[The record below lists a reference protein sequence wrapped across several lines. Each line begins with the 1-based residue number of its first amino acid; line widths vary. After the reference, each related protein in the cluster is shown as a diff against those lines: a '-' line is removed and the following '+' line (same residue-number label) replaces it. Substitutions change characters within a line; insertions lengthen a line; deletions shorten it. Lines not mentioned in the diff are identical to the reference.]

1 MKRSFK
7 GWFPQWKNNI
17 KDLDIPSHW
26 EDATWHNDATCSFSN
41 NGKQVWVDAK
51 DVKDSTDFSDVEPS
65 RYFRF
70 ALIDEEDY
78 GESYDKSI
86 AFKGSDEDWET
97 VKEIMNNDKS
107 IKEQRR
113 TYETNKWTFEDYV
126 GIF

>member
-1 MKRSFK
+1 MKINKRE
-7 GWFPQWKNNI
+7 WFTQWQSNI

-26 EDATWHNDATCSFSN
+26 EDSTWHNDATCSFTN

-51 DVKDSTDFSDVEPS
+51 DVKDSTDFDNPKTYV
-65 RYFRF
+65 RF

-86 AFKGSDEDWET
+86 AFKGSKEDWET

-113 TYETNKWTFEDYV
+113 TKEVN
-126 GIF
+126 